1 MIRKM
6 KVINQ
11 NKLSQTGY
19 EERKIYIFNF
29 VVVVVVVVVVD
40 YLKRSEAVNE
50 TSFFEWVFL
59 KSRQNP

>member
-1 MIRKM
+1 M

-29 VVVVVVVVVVD
+29 VVVVVVVVVD
-40 YLKRSEAVNE
+40 YLKRSEAANE